1 MRPFNSLL
9 QQLTDYIYVTNLTN
23 VRRQLSSIS
32 KMTRVLQAKP
42 FLFEFELDVKKEV
55 RQKSALTGLVPIM
68 LVVACRLAVASKSHS
83 VENQTESVRL
93 NQTSSTGQ
101 LIDKSTSV

>member
-32 KMTRVLQAKP
+32 KITQVLQAKP

-55 RQKSALTGLVPIM
+55 RQKSTLTGLVPIM
-68 LVVACRLAVASKSHS
+68 LVACRLAVASKSHS